1 MKVCFVSPRLAAY
14 LLPHYDKPAG
24 GAQRQ
29 QSMVSQELSNRGYS
43 VSAIVADYGQKSME
57 MQNGVK
63 LVKGLPEKIT
73 GFLSVVRALSGL
85 VWGMIMTSP
94 DLYIV
99 RGAPRLAAA
108 TFLFSRALQ
117 GRFVFR
123 VANDSDADPSY
134 LRGRYSSFFLSLYK
148 RTVAGADAV
157 IAQTERQRSLL
168 KKNFGA
174 ESIRIPN
181 GYDLPDT
188 DELCPGEQRNHVLW
202 VGSSD
207 PEKKN
212 PTLFLE
218 LAEQIPGLQFTMVS
232 QPILA
237 NEEFHHELGEKA
249 SSIPNLNFVGT
260 VPPDEIHDYYR
271 ESMLLVNTSQYEGF
285 PNTFLEAWR
294 YETPVV
300 SLYFDLE
307 RLLERECGGVKAG
320 TMENLVRIVEEL
332 ASDPDCRAELGKSG
346 RQHMKENYSLSRV
359 VDLYEEAFDRALE

>member
-1 MKVCFVSPRLAAY
+1 
-14 LLPHYDKPAG
+14 
-24 GAQRQ
+24 
-29 QSMVSQELSNRGYS
+29 
-43 VSAIVADYGQKSME
+43 VSAISADHCGESAKTRNDVE
-57 MQNGVK
+57 LVRGV
-63 LVKGLPEKIT
+63 PEKVSGIV
-73 GFLSVVRALSGL
+73 SVLGALFSLFKAMVRVSAD
-85 VWGMIMTSP
+85 V
-94 DLYIV
+94 YIV
-99 RGAPRLAAA
+99 RGAPRMAVA
-108 TFLFSRALQ
+108 TFLFSRVL
-117 GRFVFR
+117 GRRFVFR
-123 VANDSDADPSY
+123 VANDSDIDFSY
-134 LRGRYSSFFLSLYK
+134 LRDRYSSYFLLFYK

-168 KKNFGA
+168 KRNFGREA
-174 ESIRIPN
+174 VQIPN

-188 DELCPGEQRNHVLW
+188 DELCPAEQRNHILW

-218 LAEQIPGLQFTMVS
+218 LAEQIPGLQFTMIS

-271 ESMLLVNTSQYEGF
+271 ESTLLVNTSQYEGF

-307 RLLERECGGVKAG
+307 GLLERECGGVKAG
-320 TMENLVRIVEEL
+320 SMENLVRVVEEL
-332 ASDPDCRAELGKSG
+332 ASDPDRRAELGKSG

-359 VDLYEEAFDRALE
+359 VDLYEEAFDRSLE